1 MIERVTYPLDSKGYD
16 AGPSTPWGKAQGG
29 YHIWRGVI
37 CYYTAGHGG
46 FRVSKRLAEK
56 YMTPYS
62 RKNCTR
68 FDGRS
73 YWFEEDC
80 EINLPLYELSLNL
93 QGFASKA
100 LEFSSSAT
108 IEKLVER
115 IKEWFKDYPFTAK
128 EA

>member
-1 MIERVTYPLDSKGYD
+1 MIERFTYPLDRHGND
-16 AGPSTPWGKAQGG
+16 AGPTTPWGKAQGG

-46 FRVSKRLAEK
+46 VRVSKRIAEK

-68 FDGRS
+68 FDGKN
-73 YWFEEDC
+73 YWYEEDC

-93 QGFASKA
+93 PGFSAKA
-100 LEFSSSAT
+100 LEFSKSAT
-108 IEKLVER
+108 KEMLEER
-115 IKEWFKDYPFTAK
+115 IHEYFKDYPFEQK